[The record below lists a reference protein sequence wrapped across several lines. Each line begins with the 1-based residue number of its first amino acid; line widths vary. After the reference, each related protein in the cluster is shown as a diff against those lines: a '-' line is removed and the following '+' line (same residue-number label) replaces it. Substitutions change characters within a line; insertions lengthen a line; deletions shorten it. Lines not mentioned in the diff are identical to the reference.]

1 MQAVYDAK
9 SEEIGPGVYRFKA
22 EIGESVQPCGS
33 ACHPSQPVPAWPMQ
47 CSKPHLHCVA
57 RRLTLVRPNV
67 CGCSSELLPYILYPR
82 SQQWPNEP
90 SVADFCG
97 EKVVERHM
105 SRLGREPLYECIT
118 AASKTRD
125 SKAMEL
131 VLMEYGEN

>member
-22 EIGESVQPCGS
+22 EIGERRSPLSRPIS
-33 ACHPSQPVPAWPMQ
+33 ACAARAVLVAPLALCGQDTEDGEGWQMVAAACQS
-47 CSKPHLHCVA
+47 CSLTPCTRGVCSG
-57 RRLTLVRPNV
+57 RLM
-67 CGCSSELLPYILYPR
+67 C
-82 SQQWPNEP
+82 
-90 SVADFCG
+90 ADFCG

-125 SKAMEL
+125 TKAMEL
-131 VLMEYGEN
+131 VLMEYGEH

>member
-1 MQAVYDAK
+1 MAD
-9 SEEIGPGVYRFKA
+9 
-22 EIGESVQPCGS
+22 
-33 ACHPSQPVPAWPMQ
+33 
-47 CSKPHLHCVA
+47 
-57 RRLTLVRPNV
+57 
-67 CGCSSELLPYILYPR
+67 R
-82 SQQWPNEP
+82 SIV

-131 VLMEYGEN
+131 VLMEYGEH

>member
-1 MQAVYDAK
+1 MRGGSLWVGLSPWPACACPACAVLVLPLALSGQNTDTREARCLR
-9 SEEIGPGVYRFKA
+9 PLVRA
-22 EIGESVQPCGS
+22 
-33 ACHPSQPVPAWPMQ
+33 APSHPVPLEEALA
-47 CSKPHLHCVA
+47 K
-57 RRLTLVRPNV
+57 
-67 CGCSSELLPYILYPR
+67 R
-82 SQQWPNEP
+82 SIA

-131 VLMEYGEN
+131 VLMEYGEH